1 MKVKQT
7 HTGTQPQWRRIPR
20 RQIQAV
26 VKRIAA
32 EFNPER
38 IILFGSYAYGKPR
51 PDSDVDLLIVM
62 ETKLRARKQRRII
75 SQALSPHPFSMDLI
89 IRTPSQLAERIA
101 IEDFFLREIVTKGK
115 VLYEAHHERVA

>member
-1 MKVKQT
+1 MSHKQT
-7 HTGTQPQWRRIPR
+7 QKATQLETRRISR

-32 EFNPER
+32 EFKPER

-62 ETKLRARKQRRII
+62 ETRLRSIQQRRVI
-75 SQALSPHPFSMDLI
+75 SQFLSPHPFSMDLI

-101 IEDFFLREIVTKGK
+101 MGDFFLREIVSKGN
-115 VLYEAHHERVA
+115 VLYERSN